1 MKIILRDLLY
11 PNHDAILIDGFRDLH
26 IKNNIEGLSSLKPS
40 GTIIIHGKSRQTIT
54 AALLN
59 NYPLKLVMWGTGL
72 TVLVEAPKRAF
83 KTLKAL
89 QELEK
94 PIRRD
99 DEFYKLLENP
109 TLENVE
115 RFVAVH
121 RLMEE

>member
-1 MKIILRDLLY
+1 MKILVTNAEY
-11 PNHDAILIDGFRDLH
+11 QNHDAILIRGLKDLH
-26 IKNNIEGLSSLKPS
+26 IKNNIECPFSLRPS
-40 GTIIIHGKSRQTIT
+40 GTIIIHGKSRQTIA

-59 NYPLKLVMWGTGL
+59 NYPLKLVMWVRGL
-72 TVLVEAPKRAF
+72 TILVEAPKRVF
-83 KTLKAL
+83 RVLKAL

-99 DEFYKLLENP
+99 DEFYRLLENP

-115 RFVAVH
+115 RFVSVR